1 MDLDSVDIFA
11 SVSRLHAGAEEEG
24 MHSLETVDLGA
35 REVEPP
41 AALPRNIEEY
51 LAHLQD
57 ACPLVAAD
65 AGEASREQARYLL
78 GPELGRGAIGQV
90 IEGMDLHLGRRIA
103 IKVLHGAPDV
113 TRDRIARFLA
123 EAQITAQLEHP
134 SVIPVHEIGLMPGG
148 LPYFSMKMVRGQ
160 SLDQMINHLRIGDP
174 KTVGR
179 YPIRSRARIFY
190 RICQGIAYAHAK
202 GVVHRDLKPSNIMIG
217 EYGAVQIM
225 DWGLAK
231 LMAGGGV
238 EQDESVQTVRDAPE
252 LGTLEGFIA
261 GTPAYMS
268 PEQARG
274 EVDRVGPASDVYSL
288 GLLLAELVSLVRVNR
303 VSDATEALQQVRA
316 VRPAV
321 RLQHLNCKFRPPP
334 ELETIVEK
342 CTQPEPGDRYPDA
355 GALLEDVRA
364 YLDDRELAAAPDV
377 GTRKLLKWSRRE
389 PMLAGAALTALA
401 LGAIWALWNLL
412 LLLI

>member
-1 MDLDSVDIFA
+1 MDLDSVDMFA
-11 SVSRLHAGAEEEG
+11 SASRGERPREEEEALHA
-24 MHSLETVDLGA
+24 LETIAIGG
-35 REVEPP
+35 EEEPP

-51 LAHLQD
+51 LSHLQD
-57 ACPLVAAD
+57 ACPLVA
-65 AGEASREQARYLL
+65 EAPDEAVREKARYLL

-90 IEGMDLHLGRRIA
+90 VEAIDLHLGRRIA
-103 IKVLHGAPDV
+103 MKVLHGAPDV

-148 LPYFSMKMVRGQ
+148 LPYFAMKMVRGQ
-160 SLDQMINHLRIGDP
+160 SLDLMINHLRIGDP
-174 KTVGR
+174 QVVLR
-179 YPIRSRARIFY
+179 YPVRSRVRIFY

-231 LMAGGGV
+231 LMGGGGV
-238 EQDESVQTVRDAPE
+238 ELEESVRTVRDAPE
-252 LGTLEGFIA
+252 LGTLEGAIA

-288 GLLLAELVSLVRVNR
+288 GLLLAEIVSLVRVNR
-303 VSDATEALQQVRA
+303 VSDASETLQQVRVA
-316 VRPAV
+316 GPV
-321 RLQHLNCKFRPPP
+321 RLSRLNCKLRPPP
-334 ELETIVEK
+334 ELETIVRK
-342 CTQPEPGDRYPDA
+342 CTQPDPAGRYPDA

-389 PMLAGAALTALA
+389 PMLAGAALAALA
-401 LGAIWALWNLL
+401 FGAVWALWT
-412 LLLI
+412 LIRSLI